1 MSEKVKK
8 KRRFAFN
15 RKRSFEG
22 FLYVVPWLLG
32 FLVFFLFPLARTV
45 FFSLNNVKFDA
56 RAGGWQYSWV
66 GFENYK
72 RILTVDY
79 DLMIALQDFV
89 VQNLLYVPVII
100 SLSIIIAMLLNRSIR
115 GRALFRLIFFLPI
128 IILNGQLLR
137 NLNTYG
143 GMNLEIGGFIITVV
157 EKIAP
162 EIMVDALI
170 LLFNTILEVLWYC
183 GVPIL
188 IFLAAMQKIDKS
200 LYEAAS
206 IDGAGSWN
214 MFWKITLPSI
224 YPLVSVVIV
233 YLVVFLANIDQN
245 PINRLITESRYL
257 PARREGYASAM
268 AVIFTLVQII
278 LITLLYLATHSR
290 KRRDVK

>member
-56 RAGGWQYSWV
+56 RAGGWQTSWV

-79 DLMIALQDFV
+79 DLMIALQDFA

>member
-268 AVIFTLVQII
+268 AVIFTLVQIL
-278 LITLLYLATHSR
+278 LITLLYLVTHSR